1 MATSRQ
7 GIEMTNEQ
15 TIDEIMKAAADSVL
29 AEIAHH
35 NMPSSLRA
43 GVCERK
49 ETALRHAITAAL
61 AAKDAEIERPKT
73 QLAKPAEPE
82 LGEWIEWA
90 GGQCPIAD
98 GVLFSA
104 KFRDGAI
111 TNKYRHA
118 TEYRWS
124 HGGGDLGVIEADIV
138 AYRVL
143 A

>member
-1 MATSRQ
+1 
-7 GIEMTNEQ
+7 MTNEQ

-49 ETALRHAITAAL
+49 RAALRHAITAAL
-61 AAKDAEIERPKT
+61 AAKDAEIERLKARLTDSGCDLQALKARP
-73 QLAKPAEPE
+73 EPD
-82 LGEWIEWA
+82 EWIEWA
-90 GGQCPIAD
+90 GGECPIAD
-98 GVLFSA
+98 DVQHQIRT
-104 KFRDGAI
+104 RDGWTSTVGAD
-111 TNKYRHA
+111 A
-118 TEYRWS
+118 PGWDWALQ
-124 HGGGDLGVIEADIV
+124 GGDIAIV